1 MHCGCMPWC
10 LLNIKALG
18 CGTELLL
25 GELKEILLFFPIL
38 GLEFLFISYFL
49 ATVIPIFLFSK
60 CYLSL
65 DTLRK
70 LKNTAMPWLSAQG
83 NTWDIKREHVPV
95 CKEENSKGKTEGFFC
110 IVKVLL
116 VAFAPILS
124 GVILN
129 GMSGSSTIRCDLEWY
144 VWQ

>member
-25 GELKEILLFFPIL
+25 EELKEILLFFPIF

-65 DTLRK
+65 DTLCLIYYIDNGEVAK
-70 LKNTAMPWLSAQG
+70 Q
-83 NTWDIKREHVPV
+83 
-95 CKEENSKGKTEGFFC
+95 
-110 IVKVLL
+110 KV
-116 VAFAPILS
+116 
-124 GVILN
+124 
-129 GMSGSSTIRCDLEWY
+129 
-144 VWQ
+144 